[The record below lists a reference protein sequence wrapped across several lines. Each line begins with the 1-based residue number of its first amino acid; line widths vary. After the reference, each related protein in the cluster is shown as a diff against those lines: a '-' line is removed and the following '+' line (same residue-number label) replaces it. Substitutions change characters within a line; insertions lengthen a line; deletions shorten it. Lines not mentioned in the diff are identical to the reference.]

1 MTQRPGPASL
11 AKPNVEERTD
21 TTRQDA
27 VDRSPNVGVD
37 RSQVIS
43 TGLRW
48 TASWSL
54 RVVVIAAGVWVL
66 FKVIG
71 IFWSALLPVILALI
85 LSTVLWPPARWLRS
99 KGFPPALAA
108 ATTMIGMFA
117 VLGGVFTLI
126 GTTVSSQWS
135 DLTDKAVAGVHDLQ
149 SRLSQ
154 APFNI
159 SSTQLNSAVK
169 QLTGKL
175 QTSGDKIANGVLSG
189 ATVAT
194 QVLVSLLVAL
204 VLTFFFI
211 KDGPRFL
218 PFVRRI
224 AGRGAGSH
232 LTEALSRSYSTLGG
246 FIRAQAIVSAIDSIC
261 IGIGLWV
268 LQVPLALPLVVL
280 TFFGGFIPIVGA
292 FVAGAI
298 AVLVALVTVGL
309 TKALILL
316 GVIVLVQQL
325 EGHILSPIF
334 QSRSM
339 ELHPGVVLL
348 SVAFGGDEFG
358 ITGAFLAVPV
368 AATVTVLFRYMNE
381 QIDLRTGDVHAD
393 QLEPITPEGVMA
405 AEAGEK
411 HGAVLATRW
420 RARRPGTDDE
430 PQGRVSGLLGRVRR
444 SKPDGPMETKGSD
457 AADGWKDE

>member
-1 MTQRPGPASL
+1 MTQRPSPASL
-11 AKPNVEERTD
+11 ERPNVEERTD

-27 VDRSPNVGVD
+27 IDRSPNVGVD

-43 TGLRW
+43 AGLRW
-48 TASWSL
+48 SASWSL
-54 RVVVIAAGVWVL
+54 RMVIIAAGIWVA

-108 ATTMIGMFA
+108 ASTMIGMFV

-126 GTTVSSQWS
+126 GTTVSSQWG

-149 SRLSQ
+149 SRLSE
-154 APFNI
+154 APFNL

-189 ATVAT
+189 ATIAT
-194 QVLVSLLVAL
+194 QVLVSLLVAI

-232 LTEALSRSYSTLGG
+232 MTEALSRAYSTLGG

-368 AATVTVLFRYMNE
+368 AATVTVIFRYMNE

-411 HGAVLATRW
+411 HGIVMAKRW
-420 RARRPGTDDE
+420 RSGRPDAQEEST
-430 PQGRVSGLLGRVRR
+430 GRVGALLGRVRR
-444 SKPDGPMETKGSD
+444 SKPDASRGTVDPD
-457 AADGWKDE
+457 VADTLKDD